1 MSLGKV
7 IMVIQKVINNNI
19 VSAYDEMGREVV
31 VMGRGLGFGAKPGMT
46 VDPSRTE
53 KIFRIES
60 SGVVQKFKE
69 LIADMPLEHA
79 EISNDIIAYAESTL
93 KLELNQS
100 IYVTLT
106 DHINF
111 AIERYRKG
119 IVFENALLW
128 EIKRFYA
135 PEYELGQYAVRL
147 IGEKLK
153 IFLPEGEA
161 GFIALHFVNAEYGT
175 NIQDAVRFPN
185 LVRDILDIVISEL
198 KISLDEKSLHYE
210 RFVTHIKFL
219 LQRIYRKEL
228 LPNEEEELAQMM
240 QKKYPQEYACS
251 RKIAAYIEETA
262 NCRLSGEE
270 VMYMAIHIR
279 RVTMAEKEEE

>member
-31 VMGRGLGFGAKPGMT
+31 VNGPGSRVFGAKPGMT

-119 IVFENALLW
+119 IVF
-128 EIKRFYA
+128 
-135 PEYELGQYAVRL
+135 
-147 IGEKLK
+147 
-153 IFLPEGEA
+153 
-161 GFIALHFVNAEYGT
+161 
-175 NIQDAVRFPN
+175 
-185 LVRDILDIVISEL
+185 
-198 KISLDEKSLHYE
+198 
-210 RFVTHIKFL
+210 
-219 LQRIYRKEL
+219 
-228 LPNEEEELAQMM
+228 
-240 QKKYPQEYACS
+240 
-251 RKIAAYIEETA
+251 
-262 NCRLSGEE
+262 
-270 VMYMAIHIR
+270 
-279 RVTMAEKEEE
+279 